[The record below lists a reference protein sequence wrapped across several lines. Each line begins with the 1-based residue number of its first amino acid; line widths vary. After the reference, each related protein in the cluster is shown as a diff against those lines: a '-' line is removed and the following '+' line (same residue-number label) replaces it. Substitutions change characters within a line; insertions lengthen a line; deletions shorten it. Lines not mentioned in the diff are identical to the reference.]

1 MFTKDD
7 HHFILMIKYVTT
19 AEKYNILD
27 IETIKLDE
35 EHEGLIVVIFVIL
48 YNIKFIVLLFF
59 LID

>member
-1 MFTKDD
+1 
-7 HHFILMIKYVTT
+7 MIKYVTT

-48 YNIKFIVLLFF
+48 YNINYIIIFY
-59 LID
+59 

>member
-48 YNIKFIVLLFF
+48 YNINYIIIFY
-59 LID
+59 